1 MGKIPPKQCD
11 PPSSNDRKL
20 LPARCCNSNANDSD
34 PPLAARIQLRQRR
47 AHRIASHPIPR
58 AARAGPA
65 AGLCVVVTVAAERKV
80 PVDYGLLLKG
90 SASTTMQV
98 DFGDG
103 HAHYEYRHP
112 QGVPSPIDPTLDQTT
127 AAARHGHM
135 SSANNHHHHHQQ
147 HLLQPDNALAGFYS
161 DMARSSHTPPPTS
174 SPRFSAISPTSQPK
188 QLAASYV
195 PDDRSPPP
203 RDVSDA
209 TIDDAYASFILY
221 CNPNFAA
228 TTDTAELVKL
238 FRTPPKSDGNAFSS
252 WTLFE
257 LIRKFDAKEIKTWTQ
272 LALDLGV
279 APPDT
284 DKGQS
289 TQKVQQYSV
298 RLKRWMRAMHID
310 AFFEYLLGKQ
320 HPYYMHLPPPHD
332 PFPAEGRD
340 GVPLE
345 EDLAIRALDPKFK
358 PKRGRRKADEGDDD
372 IDMDDST
379 PARKR
384 PQLDTSIPFGNAL
397 QPQSAYPT
405 SAHPDHMGGFLTPQD
420 PWTAASAIT
429 PSSAMTAA
437 SAPSRLSQKNLT
449 PYSASPM
456 SGQQL
461 RWRLNTQDNPQT
473 PHPMSAVTP
482 QSAHPFFDEPQ
493 SAVTPSSAKPR
504 SRRRHGPAVSS
515 AWSSTNSSSS
525 GKLRGRPPSNRST
538 RDGPFVTFPANPG
551 KRESSAVDMARNSG
565 NLTPIVERAHSDP
578 PAIEHTFRFPPT
590 PASAISP
597 STMEGSL
604 HGVPQKQRLSLQV
617 PHIVGNPVRL
627 VTPTV
632 LVNGEEDQ
640 IPSTAY
646 APPTQ
651 IAHGHES
658 EADTFEHRPAPTN
671 HTYHGAL
678 TPSETPAQ
686 PRPPPPVRSQTQPT
700 PSTSTLPTV
709 PLESLNRA
717 LAAEL
722 IRAPLTGRRKRLR
735 GTEAKHLASSI
746 LQPLYAKPTVGSAA
760 PAKMMSD
767 EVLGIAVS
775 SCLGLTGTVGIGTG
789 GPTGGVRRV
798 ECIRFRVGG
807 DGYESPIDEDD
818 EDTDNMHESGTI
830 KETFDVSFAVS
841 FGGLTGEWMAK
852 GLAATADDPEEDDNA
867 APGRGVSELDSH
879 DGSQVTPAAWKTKF
893 LEAQRKLW
901 ESQEEVKSLKDK
913 ILEAVL

>member
-1 MGKIPPKQCD
+1 M
-11 PPSSNDRKL
+11 
-20 LPARCCNSNANDSD
+20 
-34 PPLAARIQLRQRR
+34 
-47 AHRIASHPIPR
+47 H
-58 AARAGPA
+58 
-65 AGLCVVVTVAAERKV
+65 
-80 PVDYGLLLKG
+80 
-90 SASTTMQV
+90 V
-98 DFGDG
+98 DFGDEG
-103 HAHYEYRHP
+103 DTAHNLHHTHYHFRHP
-112 QGVPSPIDPTLDQTT
+112 VPPIDPSLEQSTGPGASQNQARNGHAPMSSSMSLPHQT
-127 AAARHGHM
+127 AAH
-135 SSANNHHHHHQQ
+135 
-147 HLLQPDNALAGFYS
+147 HLLQPDNASLSAAHAHAHALPHAHLAHGFYG
-161 DMARSSHTPPPTS
+161 DMARSSHTPPPHQ
-174 SPRFSAISPTSQPK
+174 SPRFSAMSPTSQPK

-195 PDDRSPPP
+195 PDDREPPS
-203 RDVSDA
+203 RDVSDE
-209 TIDDAYASFILY
+209 TIDDAYAAFVLY
-221 CNPNFAA
+221 CNPNFA
-228 TTDTAELVKL
+228 TSTDTAELVKL
-238 FRTPPKSDGNAFSS
+238 FRTPPKSDGNAFST

-320 HPYYMHLPPPHD
+320 HPYYLQIPPPHD
-332 PFPAEGRD
+332 PFPHEGRD

-358 PKRGRRKADEGDDD
+358 PKRGRRKADEGDDMD
-372 IDMDDST
+372 MDMDDGT

-429 PSSAMTAA
+429 PSSAMSAA
-437 SAPSRLSQKNLT
+437 SAPNRMGQKNLT

-473 PHPMSAVTP
+473 PHPLSAVTP
-482 QSAHPFFDEPQ
+482 QSAHPFSFDEPQ

-504 SRRRHGPAVSS
+504 ARRRHGPAVSS
-515 AWSSTNSSSS
+515 AWSSNNSSSS
-525 GKLRGRPPSNRST
+525 GKLRGRPPSNRSI
-538 RDGPFVTFPANPG
+538 RDGPFVTFPANPT
-551 KRESSAVDMARNSG
+551 KREGSAIDINRSAG

-578 PAIEHTFRFPPT
+578 PATEHAFRFPPT
-590 PASAISP
+590 PASAVSP
-597 STMEGSL
+597 STIEGAL
-604 HGVPQKQRLSLQV
+604 HGAPQKQRLSLQV
-617 PHIVGNPVRL
+617 PNIVGNPVRL

-632 LVNGEEDQ
+632 LVNGEEDPT
-640 IPSTAY
+640 PSTTFSPSSLIVSAGHSSP
-646 APPTQ
+646 ANTFDQRPGPT
-651 IAHGHES
+651 H
-658 EADTFEHRPAPTN
+658 

-686 PRPPPPVRSQTQPT
+686 PRPPPQTQAQIEPAPPDAQL
-700 PSTSTLPTV
+700 PSVALD
-709 PLESLNRA
+709 SLNRA

-746 LQPLYAKPTVGSAA
+746 LQPLYAKPTTGSSA
-760 PAKMMSD
+760 PGKVISD
-767 EVLGIAVS
+767 QVLGIVIS
-775 SCLGLTGTVGIGTG
+775 SCLGLTNTVGIGTG
-789 GPTGGVRRV
+789 GPIGGVRRV
-798 ECIRFRVGG
+798 ECIRFRIGG

-818 EDTDNMHESGTI
+818 EDADNMHESGTI

-841 FGGLTGEWMAK
+841 FGGLTGEWIAK
-852 GLAATADDPEEDDNA
+852 GLTATADEAEDEEA
-867 APGRGVSELDSH
+867 ATSGRKTSELDRQDSNQNT
-879 DGSQVTPAAWKTKF
+879 SAAWKTKF

-901 ESQEEVKSLKDK
+901 ESQEQVKSLKDK